1 MEPFRVKLSDDPK
14 DLEGALEWVQ
24 AEIDKEEK
32 QSKDTEKLMG
42 HMQPFII
49 EIAQKKGVLTTQ

>member
-32 QSKDTEKLMG
+32 QSKDTEKTDG
-42 HMQPFII
+42 AYATFYY
-49 EIAQKKGVLTTQ
+49 

>member
-32 QSKDTEKLMG
+32 QSKDTEKLME
-42 HMQPFII
+42 HKQPFII
-49 EIAQKKGVLTTQ
+49 GNKNMSG